1 MLSEVVAIDYTVD
14 QTPAVAD
21 AHGVDDLLRRL
32 GQRIRD
38 LRSQRGW
45 SQEEFADVCRVHRTY
60 MGHLER
66 GEKNVSIT
74 SVVRVSAALGITL
87 SALFAGVDGT
97 DQAPRTKGRK
107 PGGRTDMDRAGILK
121 QLAAAERSI
130 QVAQNIA
137 SQQVSGGK
145 RNKP

>member
-1 MLSEVVAIDYTVD
+1 MLSDVVAIDYTVD
-14 QTPAVAD
+14 QTPPVAD
-21 AHGVDDLLRRL
+21 AHGVDDLLHRL

-45 SQEEFADVCRVHRTY
+45 SQEEFADICRVHRTY

-74 SVVRVSAALGITL
+74 SVVRVSGALGITL
-87 SALFAGVDGT
+87 SELFAGVDGGE
-97 DQAPRTKGRK
+97 QAPRRK
-107 PGGRTDMDRAGILK
+107 PRGRMDMDRTGILK

-130 QVAQNIA
+130 QVAQKIA
-137 SQQVSGGK
+137 SQQVSLQAK